1 MGGEAWLLCKPER
14 DKLDCNVAGERR
26 MKLEI
31 EVKRRRPSVTQGEA
45 EVYVNG

>member
-1 MGGEAWLLCKPER
+1 
-14 DKLDCNVAGERR
+14 

-45 EVYVNG
+45 SVYVNGEKVITFGDTIELIEDGKPYYGEK